1 MAKNTEEIGSD
12 AATAAANNDITNSR
26 TNNFSNAFPSLLGR
40 VHSLRKT
47 PWIAIIIAMICA
59 MLTVGFSLGD
69 ISGIANISVFG
80 IFLVFVAVNLCLI
93 WYRFKKP
100 SAKRP
105 FLSPLNR
112 KISSTAA
119 IVVKGGFFVL
129 VLSRKKLFG

>member
-93 WYRFKKP
+93 
-100 SAKRP
+100 
-105 FLSPLNR
+105 
-112 KISSTAA
+112 
-119 IVVKGGFFVL
+119 
-129 VLSRKKLFG
+129 